1 MSHVFRSPITTC
13 ALCVAALAPAT
24 STAQAYPAKS
34 VRILVGFAPGGSTD
48 VTARIIAQELTK
60 LWNQQVVV
68 DNRPGASGRTR
79 AVNRVPACGM

>member
-1 MSHVFRSPITTC
+1 MKKYLAS
-13 ALCVAALAPAT
+13 LLVAPLLGVVVP
-24 STAQAYPAKS
+24 AQAQTYPAKS
-34 VRILVGFAPGGSTD
+34 VRVLVGFAPGGSTD
-48 VTARIIAQELTK
+48 VTARIMAQELSR